1 MNKITH
7 SDGSSSND
15 RLVGAGGSRIRR
27 GGEQMSL
34 NFDLSQEQAMIRSMA
49 REFADEVV
57 APGAGER
64 DKTGAFPLHLVKQ
77 MGGLGLFGIPFSEA
91 YGGMGGDTVSYA
103 LAVEEISRADAS
115 LGITLAAHCSIG
127 MGPVYYFG
135 TEEQKQ
141 QWLPGAARAEYLA
154 SFGLTEPG
162 AGSDSAATK
171 TTAVREGG
179 DWILNGSKQYITNAA
194 YCGYIVCT
202 AMTDPAKKHKGISA
216 FIVPNPTPGFT
227 VGPAYEKMGL
237 HSSDTRP
244 LYFDNVHIPAENLL
258 GQSGDGFKQFMITLD
273 GGRISIGAMAVGI
286 AQASLDAALKYAK
299 ERVQFGQSLSKFQ
312 AIQFKLADMAM
323 EVELARTMVLKAAW
337 LKDQG
342 RPFTRE
348 CAMAK
353 LFASEVAVRAAN
365 QAIQIHGGAG
375 YMEDFPVSRFWRD
388 AKLTEIGEGT
398 SEIQRIVIAKLSGC

>member
-1 MNKITH
+1 M
-7 SDGSSSND
+7 G
-15 RLVGAGGSRIRR
+15 
-27 GGEQMSL
+27 L
-34 NFDLSQEQAMIRSMA
+34 NFDLTGEQAAIAKLA
-49 REFADEVV
+49 REFADEAV
-57 APGAGER
+57 APGAGRR
-64 DKTGAFPLHLVKQ
+64 DKTGEFPLDLVKQ
-77 MGGLGLFGIPFSEA
+77 MGNLGFFGIPFSEA

-115 LGITLAAHCSIG
+115 LGITMAAHCSIG

-135 TEEQKQ
+135 TEEQKRK
-141 QWLPGAARAEYLA
+141 WLPAAARGESLA

-162 AGSDSAATK
+162 AGSDSAGTK
-171 TTAVREGG
+171 TTAIRDG
-179 DWILNGSKQYITNAA
+179 DSYVINGSKSFITNAY

-202 AMTDPAKKHKGISA
+202 AVTDPGKGHKGISA
-216 FIVPNPTPGFT
+216 FIVPNPTEGFS

-244 LYFDNVHIPAENLL
+244 LYFDNLRVPAENLL
-258 GQSGDGFKQFMITLD
+258 GSEGEGFKQFMVTLD

-286 AQASLDAALKYAK
+286 AQAALDASLKYAK
-299 ERVQFGQSLSKFQ
+299 ERVQFGQSISRFQ

-348 CAMAK
+348 GAMAK
-353 LFASEVAVRAAN
+353 LFASEAAVRAAN
-365 QAIQIHGGAG
+365 QAIQIHGGSG

-398 SEIQRIVIAKLSGC
+398 SEIQRIVIAKQLGC

>member
-1 MNKITH
+1 
-7 SDGSSSND
+7 
-15 RLVGAGGSRIRR
+15 
-27 GGEQMSL
+27 
-34 NFDLSQEQAMIRSMA
+34 MIREMA
-49 REFADEVV
+49 REFAEEVV
-57 APGAGER
+57 APGAGAR
-64 DKTGAFPLHLVKQ
+64 DKTGEFPLDLVRQ
-77 MGGLGLFGIPFSEA
+77 MGQLGLFGIPFSEE
-91 YGGMGGDTVSYA
+91 YGGMGGDTVSYV

-135 TEEQKQ
+135 TEEQKRK
-141 QWLPGAARAEYLA
+141 WLPGAARAEYLA

-171 TTAVREGG
+171 TTAVEDG
-179 DWILNGSKQYITNAA
+179 DAWVINGSKSYITNAY

-202 AMTDPAKKHKGISA
+202 AVTDPGQGHRGISA
-216 FIVPNPTPGFT
+216 FIVPNPTEGFT

-237 HSSDTRP
+237 HASDTRP
-244 LYFDNVHIPAENLL
+244 LYFDNCRIPKENLL
-258 GQSGDGFKQFMITLD
+258 GKRGEGFKQFMATLD

-286 AQASLDAALKYAK
+286 AQAALDASLKYAK
-299 ERVQFGQSLSKFQ
+299 EREQFGQSISKFQ

-323 EVELARTMVLKAAW
+323 EVELARNMVLKAAW

-342 RPFTRE
+342 RPFTKE
-348 CAMAK
+348 SAMAK
-353 LFASEVAVRAAN
+353 LFASEVATRAAN

-375 YMEDFPVSRFWRD
+375 YMEDFPVSRYWRD

-398 SEIQRIVIAKLSGC
+398 SEIQRIVIAKQLGC

>member
-1 MNKITH
+1 M
-7 SDGSSSND
+7 
-15 RLVGAGGSRIRR
+15 
-27 GGEQMSL
+27 
-34 NFDLSQEQAMIRSMA
+34 NFDLSQEQAMIRDMA
-49 REFADEVV
+49 REFANEVV

-64 DKTGAFPLHLVKQ
+64 DKTGEFPLTIVRQ
-77 MGGLGLFGIPFSEA
+77 MGQLGLFGIPFAEE

-135 TEEQKQ
+135 SEEQKHK
-141 QWLPGAARAEYLA
+141 WLPAAAKAESLA
-154 SFGLTEPG
+154 SFGLTEAG

-171 TTAVREGG
+171 TTAVLDG
-179 DWILNGSKQYITNAA
+179 DAYVLNGSKSFITNAA

-202 AMTDPAKKHKGISA
+202 AVTEPGKGHKGISA
-216 FIVPNPTPGFT
+216 FIVPNPTEGFT
-227 VGPAYEKMGL
+227 VGPAYTKMGL
-237 HSSDTRP
+237 HASDTRP
-244 LYFDNVHIPAENLL
+244 LYFDNVRIPRENLL
-258 GQSGDGFKQFMITLD
+258 GHPGDGFKQFMVTLD

-286 AQASLDAALKYAK
+286 AQAALDAALKYAQ
-299 ERVQFGQSLSKFQ
+299 ERHQFGKSIAKFQ

-323 EVELARTMVLKAAW
+323 EVELARTAVLKAAW
-337 LKDQG
+337 LKDQH
-342 RPFTRE
+342 RPFTKE

-353 LFASEVAVRAAN
+353 LYASEVATRAAN

-375 YMEDFPVSRFWRD
+375 YMEDMPVSRFWRD

-398 SEIQRIVIAKLSGC
+398 SEIQRIVIAKQIGC

>member
-1 MNKITH
+1 M
-7 SDGSSSND
+7 
-15 RLVGAGGSRIRR
+15 
-27 GGEQMSL
+27 
-34 NFDLSQEQAMIRSMA
+34 NFDLSTEQAAIRKLA

-57 APGAGER
+57 APGAGQR
-64 DKTGAFPLHLVKQ
+64 DKTGEFPLDLVRQ
-77 MGGLGLFGIPFSEA
+77 MGALGFFGIPFSEQ

-115 LGITLAAHCSIG
+115 LGITYAAHCSIG

-135 TEEQKQ
+135 TEEQKLR
-141 QWLPGAARAEYLA
+141 WLPAAARGESLA

-162 AGSDSAATK
+162 AGSDSAGTK
-171 TTAVREGG
+171 TTAVLDG
-179 DWILNGSKQYITNAA
+179 DAYVLNGSKSFITNAY

-202 AMTDPAKKHKGISA
+202 AVTEPGKGHRGISA
-216 FIVPNPTPGFT
+216 LIVPNGAEGFSI
-227 VGPAYEKMGL
+227 GPAYEKMGL
-237 HSSDTRP
+237 HASDTRP
-244 LYFDNVHIPAENLL
+244 LYFDHVRIPAENLL
-258 GQSGDGFKQFMITLD
+258 GSRGEGFKQFMVTLD

-299 ERVQFGQSLSKFQ
+299 ERVQFGQSISKFQ

-323 EVELARTMVLKAAW
+323 EVELARMMVLKAAW

-342 RPFTRE
+342 RPFSRE
-348 CAMAK
+348 GAMAK
-353 LFASEVAVRAAN
+353 LFASEAAVRAAN
-365 QAIQIHGGAG
+365 QAIQIHGGSG

-398 SEIQRIVIAKLSGC
+398 SEIQRIVIAKQLGC

>member
-1 MNKITH
+1 M
-7 SDGSSSND
+7 G
-15 RLVGAGGSRIRR
+15 
-27 GGEQMSL
+27 L
-34 NFDLSQEQAMIRSMA
+34 NFDLTGEQAAIAKLA
-49 REFADEVV
+49 REFADGAV
-57 APGAGER
+57 APGAGRR
-64 DKTGAFPLHLVKQ
+64 DKTGEFPLDLVKQ
-77 MGGLGLFGIPFSEA
+77 MGSLGFFGIPFSEA

-135 TEEQKQ
+135 TEEQKLR
-141 QWLPGAARAEYLA
+141 WLPAAARGESLA

-162 AGSDSAATK
+162 AGSDSAGTK
-171 TTAVREGG
+171 TTASRDG
-179 DWILNGSKQYITNAA
+179 DHYVINGSKSFITNAY

-202 AMTDPAKKHKGISA
+202 AVTAPGQGHKGISA
-216 FIVPNPTPGFT
+216 FIVPNPTEGFSI
-227 VGPAYEKMGL
+227 GPAYEKMGL
-237 HSSDTRP
+237 HASDTRP
-244 LYFDNVHIPAENLL
+244 LYFDNVRIPAENLL
-258 GQSGDGFKQFMITLD
+258 GSEGEGFRQFMVTLD

-286 AQASLDAALKYAK
+286 AQAALDASLKYAK
-299 ERVQFGQSLSKFQ
+299 ERVQFGQSISKFQ

-348 CAMAK
+348 GAMAK
-353 LFASEVAVRAAN
+353 LFASEAAVRAAN
-365 QAIQIHGGAG
+365 QAIQIHGGSG

-398 SEIQRIVIAKLSGC
+398 SEIQRIVIAKQLGC

>member
-1 MNKITH
+1 M
-7 SDGSSSND
+7 G
-15 RLVGAGGSRIRR
+15 
-27 GGEQMSL
+27 L
-34 NFDLSQEQAMIRSMA
+34 NFDLTEEQAAIAKLA

-57 APGAGER
+57 APGAGQR
-64 DKTGAFPLHLVKQ
+64 DKTGEFPLELVKQ
-77 MGGLGLFGIPFSEA
+77 MGKLGFFGIPFSEA

-141 QWLPGAARAEYLA
+141 KWLPAAARGESLA

-162 AGSDSAATK
+162 AGSDSAGTR
-171 TTAVREGG
+171 TTAVRAG
-179 DWILNGSKQYITNAA
+179 DHYVINGSKSFITNAY
-194 YCGYIVCT
+194 YCRYIVCT
-202 AMTDPAKKHKGISA
+202 AVTAPGKGHKGISA
-216 FIVPNPTPGFT
+216 LIVPNPTEGFSI
-227 VGPAYEKMGL
+227 GPAYEKMGL
-237 HSSDTRP
+237 HASDTRP
-244 LYFDNVHIPAENLL
+244 LYFDNVHVPAENLL
-258 GQSGDGFKQFMITLD
+258 GSEGEGFRQFMVTLD

-286 AQASLDAALKYAK
+286 AQAALDAALKYAK
-299 ERVQFGQSLSKFQ
+299 ERVQFGQSISKFQ

-323 EVELARTMVLKAAW
+323 EVEMARMMVLKAAW

-348 CAMAK
+348 GAMAK
-353 LFASEVAVRAAN
+353 LFASEAATRAAN
-365 QAIQIHGGAG
+365 QAIQIHGGSG

-398 SEIQRIVIAKLSGC
+398 SEIQRIVIAKQLGC

>member
-1 MNKITH
+1 
-7 SDGSSSND
+7 
-15 RLVGAGGSRIRR
+15 
-27 GGEQMSL
+27 MSL
-34 NFDLSQEQAMIRSMA
+34 NFDLSQEQSMIRQMA

-57 APGAGER
+57 APGAGQR
-64 DKTGAFPLHLVKQ
+64 DKTGEFPLHLVRK
-77 MGGLGLFGIPFSEA
+77 MGDLGLFGIPFAEE

-135 TEEQKQ
+135 TKEQKQ
-141 QWLPGAARAEYLA
+141 RWLPGAARAEYLA

-162 AGSDSAATK
+162 AGSDSAGTK
-171 TTAVREGG
+171 TTAVRDG
-179 DWILNGSKQYITNAA
+179 DHWVLNGQKSFITNAY

-202 AMTDPAKKHKGISA
+202 AVTDPSKGHKGISA
-216 FIVPNPTPGFT
+216 FIVPNPTEGFAIGPG
-227 VGPAYEKMGL
+227 YEKMGL

-244 LYFDNVHIPAENLL
+244 LYFDNVRIPAEHLL
-258 GQSGDGFKQFMITLD
+258 GNPGEGFKQFMVTLD

-299 ERVQFGQSLSKFQ
+299 ERVQFGQSISKFQ

-323 EVELARTMVLKAAW
+323 EVEMARMMVLKAAW

-342 RPFTRE
+342 RPFSKE
-348 CAMAK
+348 GAMAK
-353 LFASEVAVRAAN
+353 LFASEAATRAAN

-375 YMEDFPVSRFWRD
+375 YMEDFPVSRYWRD

-398 SEIQRIVIAKLSGC
+398 SEIQRIVIAKLLGC

>member
-1 MNKITH
+1 MVKQTERSRG
-7 SDGSSSND
+7 SD
-15 RLVGAGGSRIRR
+15 RR
-27 GGEQMSL
+27 GKGDRMSL
-34 NFDLSQEQAMIRSMA
+34 NFDLSQEQGMIRQLA
-49 REFADEVV
+49 REFALEAV

-64 DKTGAFPLHLVKQ
+64 DKTGQFPVDLVRQ
-77 MGGLGLFGIPFSEA
+77 MGDLGLFGIPFAEE

-135 TEEQKQ
+135 SQEQKER
-141 QWLPGAARAEYLA
+141 WLPGAARGEYLA

-162 AGSDSAATK
+162 AGSDSAGTQS
-171 TTAVREGG
+171 TAARNGEAWV
-179 DWILNGSKQYITNAA
+179 LNGSKSFITNAS

-202 AMTDPAKKHKGISA
+202 AVTDPSRGHKGISA
-216 FIVPNPTPGFT
+216 FIVPNPTEGFSI
-227 VGPAYEKMGL
+227 GPAYQKMGL
-237 HSSDTRP
+237 HASDTRP
-244 LYFDNVHIPAENLL
+244 LYFDNVRLGPESLL
-258 GQSGDGFKQFMITLD
+258 GQPGEGFKQFMVTLD

-286 AQASLDAALKYAK
+286 AQAALDAALKYAQ
-299 ERVQFGQSLSKFQ
+299 ERVQFGQAISKFQ

-348 CAMAK
+348 GAMAK
-353 LFASEVAVRAAN
+353 LFASETAVRAAN

-375 YMEDFPVSRFWRD
+375 YMEDYPVSRLWRD

-398 SEIQRIVIAKLSGC
+398 SEIQRIIIAKKLGC

>member
-1 MNKITH
+1 M
-7 SDGSSSND
+7 G
-15 RLVGAGGSRIRR
+15 
-27 GGEQMSL
+27 L
-34 NFDLSQEQAMIRSMA
+34 NFDLTQEQAMIRNLA
-49 REFADEVV
+49 REFADDVV
-57 APGAGER
+57 APGAGRR
-64 DKTGAFPLHLVKQ
+64 DKTGEFPVELVRQ
-77 MGGLGLFGIPFSEA
+77 MGELGLFGIPFSEEV
-91 YGGMGGDTVSYA
+91 GGMGGDTVSYA

-135 TEEQKQ
+135 SKEQKER
-141 QWLPGAARAEYLA
+141 WLPGAARGEYLA
-154 SFGLTEPG
+154 SFGLTESG

-171 TTAVREGG
+171 TTAVQDGG
-179 DWILNGSKQYITNAA
+179 DWVLNGSKSYITNAN

-202 AMTDPAKKHKGISA
+202 AVTDPGKQHKGISA

-244 LYFDNVHIPAENLL
+244 LYFDHVRVPHENLL
-258 GQSGDGFKQFMITLD
+258 GQLGDGFKQFMVTLD

-286 AQASLDAALKYAK
+286 AQAALDAALKYAR
-299 ERVQFGQSLSKFQ
+299 EREQFGRAIAKFQ

-348 CAMAK
+348 SAMAK
-353 LFASEVAVRAAN
+353 LFASEAAVRAAN

-375 YMEDFPVSRFWRD
+375 YMEDFPVSRYWRD

-398 SEIQRIVIAKLSGC
+398 SEIQRIVIAKQLGC

>member
-1 MNKITH
+1 M
-7 SDGSSSND
+7 
-15 RLVGAGGSRIRR
+15 
-27 GGEQMSL
+27 
-34 NFDLSQEQAMIRSMA
+34 NFDLSQEQAMIRRLA
-49 REFADEVV
+49 REFAEGEV
-57 APGAGER
+57 APGAAER
-64 DKTGAFPLHLVKQ
+64 DKTGRFPLELVRK
-77 MGGLGLFGIPFSEA
+77 MGELGLMGIPYPEE

-103 LAVEEISRADAS
+103 LAVEEISRVDGS

-141 QWLPGAARAEYLA
+141 RWLPGAARGEYLA

-162 AGSDSAATK
+162 AGSDSAGTK
-171 TTAVREGG
+171 TTAVRDG
-179 DWILNGSKQYITNAA
+179 DGWLLNGTKIFITNAA

-202 AMTDPAKKHKGISA
+202 AVTRPGEGHKGISA

-227 VGPAYEKMGL
+227 IGPAYDKMGL
-237 HSSDTRP
+237 RSSDTRP
-244 LYFDNVHIPAENLL
+244 LYFEDVRLPADALL
-258 GQSGDGFKQFMITLD
+258 GKEGEGFRQFMVTLD

-286 AQASLDAALKYAK
+286 AQGALDAALAYARQ
-299 ERVQFGQSLSKFQ
+299 RVQFGQPISKFQ

-323 EVELARTMVLKAAW
+323 EIELARNMVLKAAW

-348 CAMAK
+348 AAMAK
-353 LFASEVAVRAAN
+353 LFASETAVRAAN
-365 QAIQIHGGAG
+365 QAIQIHGGMG
-375 YMEDFPVSRFWRD
+375 YMEEMPVSRFWRD

-398 SEIQRIVIAKLSGC
+398 SEIQRLVIARQMGC

>member
-1 MNKITH
+1 
-7 SDGSSSND
+7 
-15 RLVGAGGSRIRR
+15 
-27 GGEQMSL
+27 MSL
-34 NFDLSQEQAMIRSMA
+34 NFDLSQEQAMIRRLA
-49 REFADEVV
+49 REFAEGEV
-57 APGAGER
+57 APGAAER
-64 DKTGAFPLHLVKQ
+64 DKTGRFPLELVRK
-77 MGGLGLFGIPFSEA
+77 MGELGLMGIPYPEE

-103 LAVEEISRADAS
+103 LAVEEISRVDGS

-141 QWLPGAARAEYLA
+141 RWLPGAARGEYLA

-162 AGSDSAATK
+162 AGSDSAGTK
-171 TTAVREGG
+171 TTAVRDG
-179 DWILNGSKQYITNAA
+179 DGWLLNGSKIFITNAA

-202 AMTDPAKKHKGISA
+202 AVTRPGEGHKGISA

-227 VGPAYEKMGL
+227 IGPAYDKMGL
-237 HSSDTRP
+237 RSSDTRP
-244 LYFDNVHIPAENLL
+244 LYFEDVRLPADALL
-258 GQSGDGFKQFMITLD
+258 GKEGEGFRQFMVTLD

-286 AQASLDAALKYAK
+286 AQGALDAALAYARQ
-299 ERVQFGQSLSKFQ
+299 RVQFGQPISKFQ

-323 EVELARTMVLKAAW
+323 EIELARNMVLKAAW

-348 CAMAK
+348 AAMAK
-353 LFASEVAVRAAN
+353 LFASETAVRAAN
-365 QAIQIHGGAG
+365 QAIQIHGGMG
-375 YMEDFPVSRFWRD
+375 YMEEMPVSRFWRD

-398 SEIQRIVIAKLSGC
+398 SEIQRLVIARQMGC

>member
-1 MNKITH
+1 
-7 SDGSSSND
+7 
-15 RLVGAGGSRIRR
+15 
-27 GGEQMSL
+27 MSL
-34 NFDLSQEQAMIRSMA
+34 NFDLSQEQLLIRNLA
-49 REFADEVV
+49 REFAEGEV
-57 APGAGER
+57 APGAAER
-64 DKTGAFPLHLVKQ
+64 DKTGRFPLELVRK
-77 MGGLGLFGIPFSEA
+77 MGELGLMGIPFPEE
-91 YGGMGGDTVSYA
+91 YGGTGGDTVAYA
-103 LAVEEISRADAS
+103 LAVEEISRVDGS

-135 TEEQKQ
+135 TEDQKKR
-141 QWLPGAARAEYLA
+141 WLPGAARGEYLA

-171 TTAVREGG
+171 TTAVRDG
-179 DWILNGSKQYITNAA
+179 DGWVLNGAKIFITNAH

-202 AMTDPAKKHKGISA
+202 AVTQPGQGHRGISA

-227 VGPAYEKMGL
+227 IGPAYDKMGL
-237 HSSDTRP
+237 RSSDTRP
-244 LYFDNVHIPAENLL
+244 LFFENVRLPADALL
-258 GQSGDGFKQFMITLD
+258 GREGEGFRQFMVTLD

-286 AQASLDAALKYAK
+286 AQGALDAALAYARQ
-299 ERVQFGQSLSKFQ
+299 RVQFGQSISKFQ

-323 EVELARTMVLKAAW
+323 EIELARNMVLKAAW

-348 CAMAK
+348 AAMAK
-353 LFASEVAVRAAN
+353 LFASETAVRAAN

-375 YMEDFPVSRFWRD
+375 YMEDLPVSRFWRD

-398 SEIQRIVIAKLSGC
+398 SEIQRLVIARQLGC